1 VKEHGDLPHGRGST
15 VSSESSACYRPFGC
29 VASVQQIKPR
39 LIDRRS
45 ALASLGL
52 YALFFFVFML
62 PPGRILLGSL

>member
-1 VKEHGDLPHGRGST
+1 MMMSGCLTEARHRQWRKLGGLETL
-15 VSSESSACYRPFGC
+15 GC
-29 VASVQQIKPR
+29 VASVRQIKPR
-39 LIDRRS
+39 LIHRRS